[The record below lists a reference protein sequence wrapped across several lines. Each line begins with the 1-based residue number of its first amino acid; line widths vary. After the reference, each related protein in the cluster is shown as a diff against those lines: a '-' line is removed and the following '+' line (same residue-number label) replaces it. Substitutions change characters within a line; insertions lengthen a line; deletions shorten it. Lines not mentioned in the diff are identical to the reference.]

1 MTTEVKNLLFQD
13 KSPKLSFYIK
23 YIRAVDLHMQKERD
37 EYMKEVSKNRKK
49 YLRKIRLRKIEIL
62 ITQIAIVIA
71 FIALW
76 EILAQK
82 GKIDSFITS
91 QPSRIVKTFM
101 NLSSNNLIEH
111 LKITVEETLIGFL
124 LGTIAGEITA
134 IILWWSTFISKVSEP
149 FLVVL
154 NSLPKIELG
163 PVIIIWVGAGMP
175 AIIVMALS
183 ISLIVTIL
191 EILNG
196 FLHTDKEKIK
206 MAKTFNAN
214 KIQILNKIV
223 FPSNIPTFFNTLKVN
238 IGLSL
243 VGVISGEFLVSKGG
257 LGYLIVYGGQV
268 FQLDLVMTSVI
279 ILAVVAALMYESIV
293 VLERIFVK

>member
-1 MTTEVKNLLFQD
+1 MKKNRNIQMSED
-13 KSPKLSFYIK
+13 
-23 YIRAVDLHMQKERD
+23 
-37 EYMKEVSKNRKK
+37 RKK
-49 YLRKIRLRKIEIL
+49 YLKKVKLRKAEIL
-62 ITQIAIVIA
+62 VTQILIVIL
-71 FIALW
+71 FISLW

-91 QPSRIVKTFM
+91 QPSRILETFM
-101 NLSSNNLIEH
+101 NLSSNNLLEH
-111 LKITVEETLIGFL
+111 LRITLIETLVGFS
-124 LGTIAGEITA
+124 LGTILGSIIA
-134 IILWWSTFISKVSEP
+134 IILWWSPFISKVSEP
-149 FLVVL
+149 FLVIL
-154 NSLPKIELG
+154 NSLPKIALG

-183 ISLIVTIL
+183 ISLVVTIL
-191 EILNG
+191 DILNG
-196 FLHTDKEKIK
+196 FINTDKEKIK

-214 KIQILNKIV
+214 KLQILTKIII
-223 FPSNIPTFFNTLKVN
+223 PSNIPTFFNTLKVN

-279 ILAVVAALMYESIV
+279 ILAIVAALMYESIV
-293 VLERIFVK
+293 ILEKKIVK

>member
-1 MTTEVKNLLFQD
+1 MDKEKISQD
-13 KSPKLSFYIK
+13 
-23 YIRAVDLHMQKERD
+23 
-37 EYMKEVSKNRKK
+37 RKK
-49 YLRKIRLRKIEIL
+49 YLRKISLNKTAIIA
-62 ITQIAIVIA
+62 TQISIVII
-71 FIALW
+71 FIILW
-76 EILAQK
+76 ELLANVGIL
-82 GKIDSFITS
+82 DSFITS

-101 NLSSNNLIEH
+101 NLTSNDLLKH
-111 LKITVEETLIGFL
+111 LGITCLETIIGFVSGTV
-124 LGTIAGEITA
+124 LGVIVA
-134 IILWWSTFISKVSEP
+134 IILWSSKFLSKVAEP

-154 NSLPKIELG
+154 NSLPKIALG

-175 AIIVMALS
+175 AIIVMALA

-196 FLHTDKEKIK
+196 FLSTDENKIK
-206 MAKTFNAN
+206 MAQTFNAN
-214 KIQILNKIV
+214 KFQILTKIII
-223 FPSNIPTFFNTLKVN
+223 PANIGTFINSLKIN

-279 ILAVVAALMYESIV
+279 ILSVVAALMYESV
-293 VLERIFVK
+293 VLLEKVILKSNKFK

>member
-1 MTTEVKNLLFQD
+1 MEGTRGEKR
-13 KSPKLSFYIK
+13 KRGGI
-23 YIRAVDLHMQKERD
+23 
-37 EYMKEVSKNRKK
+37 MKKVENISIDRQK
-49 YLRKIRLRKIEIL
+49 YLKKVKLRKVEIFA
-62 ITQIAIVIA
+62 TQIFIAIA
-71 FIALW
+71 FIAIW
-76 EILAQK
+76 EILAQI

-101 NLSSNNLIEH
+101 NLSSNDLLEH
-111 LKITVEETLIGFL
+111 LRITCTETLIGFGI
-124 LGTIAGEITA
+124 GTFAGVVIA
-134 IILWWSTFISKVSEP
+134 IILWWSPFISKVSEP

-154 NSLPKIELG
+154 NSLPKTALG

-175 AIIVMALS
+175 AIIVMALA

-196 FLHTDKEKIK
+196 FLHTEEEKIK

-214 KIQILNKIV
+214 KIQILTKIV
-223 FPSNIPTFFNTLKVN
+223 IPSNIPTFFNTLKVN

-293 VLERIFVK
+293 LLEKKFVK

>member
-1 MTTEVKNLLFQD
+1 
-13 KSPKLSFYIK
+13 
-23 YIRAVDLHMQKERD
+23 
-37 EYMKEVSKNRKK
+37 MKKVENISIDRQK
-49 YLRKIRLRKIEIL
+49 YLKKVKLRKVEIFA
-62 ITQIAIVIA
+62 TQIFIVIA
-71 FIALW
+71 FIAIW
-76 EILAQK
+76 EILAQT

-101 NLSSNNLIEH
+101 NLSSNDLLEH
-111 LKITVEETLIGFL
+111 LRITCTETLIGFGI
-124 LGTIAGEITA
+124 GTFAGVVIA
-134 IILWWSTFISKVSEP
+134 IILWWSPFISKVSEP

-154 NSLPKIELG
+154 NSLPKTALG

-175 AIIVMALS
+175 AIIVMALA

-196 FLHTDKEKIK
+196 FLHTEEEKIK

-214 KIQILNKIV
+214 KIQILTKIV
-223 FPSNIPTFFNTLKVN
+223 IPSNIPTFFNTLKVN

-293 VLERIFVK
+293 LLEKRIVK

>member
-1 MTTEVKNLLFQD
+1 ML
-13 KSPKLSFYIK
+13 
-23 YIRAVDLHMQKERD
+23 
-37 EYMKEVSKNRKK
+37 
-49 YLRKIRLRKIEIL
+49 
-62 ITQIAIVIA
+62 
-71 FIALW
+71 
-76 EILAQK
+76 
-82 GKIDSFITS
+82 
-91 QPSRIVKTFM
+91 
-101 NLSSNNLIEH
+101 EH
-111 LKITVEETLIGFL
+111 LQITCTETIIGFV
-124 LGTIAGEITA
+124 LGTILGVVVA
-134 IILWWSTFISKVSEP
+134 IILWWSSFISKVSEP

-154 NSLPKIELG
+154 NSLPKIALG

-196 FLHTDKEKIK
+196 FLHTDEEKIK

-214 KIQILNKIV
+214 KVQILTKIV
-223 FPSNIPTFFNTLKVN
+223 IPSNIPTFFNTLKVN

-279 ILAVVAALMYESIV
+279 ILAVVAALMYQSIV
-293 VLERIFVK
+293 WLERRFVK

>member
-1 MTTEVKNLLFQD
+1 
-13 KSPKLSFYIK
+13 
-23 YIRAVDLHMQKERD
+23 
-37 EYMKEVSKNRKK
+37 MKKVENISIDRQK
-49 YLRKIRLRKIEIL
+49 YLKKVKLRKVEIFA
-62 ITQIAIVIA
+62 TQIFIVIA
-71 FIALW
+71 FIAIW
-76 EILAQK
+76 EILAQT

-101 NLSSNNLIEH
+101 NLSSNDLLEH
-111 LKITVEETLIGFL
+111 LRITCTETLIGFGI
-124 LGTIAGEITA
+124 GTFAGVVIA
-134 IILWWSTFISKVSEP
+134 IILWWSPFISKVSEP

-154 NSLPKIELG
+154 NSLPKTALG

-175 AIIVMALS
+175 AIIVMALA

-196 FLHTDKEKIK
+196 FLHTEEEKIK

-214 KIQILNKIV
+214 KIQILTKIV
-223 FPSNIPTFFNTLKVN
+223 IPSNIPTFFNTLKVN

-279 ILAVVAALMYESIV
+279 ILAIVAALMYKSIV
-293 VLERIFVK
+293 LLEKGIVK